1 MAQKVGGGIKGVAGK
16 MKGGFGK
23 LPNYAK
29 GAGVGVLMEYGAEG
43 AKKTANAVVDMAVN
57 KPLQDK
63 SDSLA
68 ENVRTS
74 EAMYEANEKRR
85 KSESD
90 LLNQLQA
97 LSSEE
102 MLSSSQKSEAAKLI
116 EELGASYSDL
126 GISIDETTGKITGL
140 DEAML
145 KVGKKQ
151 HKDETGDLE
160 RQLKDMRAQYDSYN
174 EIINADGFWNNVFSG
189 GKSSDAAMKAA
200 QDQAALTEK
209 MMALQKK
216 LHALKKKDPEK
227 EFAAKKQEAEK
238 KQFNAKYYDR
248 EHGVSEAIARAEQ
261 SGLYSDEQISAMKK
275 NAAGYISKKN
285 AGDPA
290 SEAAYRD
297 LDNLMKDAGLGA
309 MARTGTGDRQ
319 FEASADQV
327 SKRDA
332 KSEEKANAFLKN
344 EEFNNKY
351 QELINQGLTDEAERL
366 KLINELEQKA
376 IRLKKEKV
384 DAILAERKNLQKAKE
399 AEEEKKKAEEGRKN
413 LNEQLKGKAE
423 SLKDT
428 AMRNAGYG
436 REAAQEK
443 ALRNAEKTKGSALT
457 EKEKARVIGNADL
470 EWDMEHREAPQLG
483 DLAIKTNS
491 LTSRGGFAT
500 GAVMPDKDA
509 VNRRLVE
516 ETRKMNEILGQISKK
531 VDDIG
536 KF

>member
-1 MAQKVGGGIKGVAGK
+1 
-16 MKGGFGK
+16 
-23 LPNYAK
+23 
-29 GAGVGVLMEYGAEG
+29 
-43 AKKTANAVVDMAVN
+43 
-57 KPLQDK
+57 
-63 SDSLA
+63 
-68 ENVRTS
+68 
-74 EAMYEANEKRR
+74 
-85 KSESD
+85 
-90 LLNQLQA
+90 
-97 LSSEE
+97 
-102 MLSSSQKSEAAKLI
+102 
-116 EELGASYSDL
+116 
-126 GISIDETTGKITGL
+126 
-140 DEAML
+140 
-145 KVGKKQ
+145 
-151 HKDETGDLE
+151 
-160 RQLKDMRAQYDSYN
+160 
-174 EIINADGFWNNVFSG
+174 
-189 GKSSDAAMKAA
+189 
-200 QDQAALTEK
+200 
-209 MMALQKK
+209 
-216 LHALKKKDPEK
+216 
-227 EFAAKKQEAEK
+227 
-238 KQFNAKYYDR
+238 
-248 EHGVSEAIARAEQ
+248 
-261 SGLYSDEQISAMKK
+261 
-275 NAAGYISKKN
+275 
-285 AGDPA
+285 
-290 SEAAYRD
+290 
-297 LDNLMKDAGLGA
+297 MKDAGLGA

-366 KLINELEQKA
+366 KLINELEQKG

-470 EWDMEHREAPQLG
+470 
-483 DLAIKTNS
+483 
-491 LTSRGGFAT
+491 TSRGGFAT

>member
-1 MAQKVGGGIKGVAGK
+1 M
-16 MKGGFGK
+16 
-23 LPNYAK
+23 
-29 GAGVGVLMEYGAEG
+29 
-43 AKKTANAVVDMAVN
+43 
-57 KPLQDK
+57 
-63 SDSLA
+63 
-68 ENVRTS
+68 
-74 EAMYEANEKRR
+74 
-85 KSESD
+85 
-90 LLNQLQA
+90 
-97 LSSEE
+97 
-102 MLSSSQKSEAAKLI
+102 
-116 EELGASYSDL
+116 
-126 GISIDETTGKITGL
+126 
-140 DEAML
+140 
-145 KVGKKQ
+145 
-151 HKDETGDLE
+151 
-160 RQLKDMRAQYDSYN
+160 
-174 EIINADGFWNNVFSG
+174 
-189 GKSSDAAMKAA
+189 
-200 QDQAALTEK
+200 
-209 MMALQKK
+209 
-216 LHALKKKDPEK
+216 
-227 EFAAKKQEAEK
+227 
-238 KQFNAKYYDR
+238 
-248 EHGVSEAIARAEQ
+248 SEAIARAEQ

-290 SEAAYRD
+290 SEAAEDRIYPVQHT
-297 LDNLMKDAGLGA
+297 LPDAGLGA

-366 KLINELEQKA
+366 KLINELEQKG

-457 EKEKARVIGNADL
+457 EKEKARVIKNADL

>member
-1 MAQKVGGGIKGVAGK
+1 
-16 MKGGFGK
+16 
-23 LPNYAK
+23 
-29 GAGVGVLMEYGAEG
+29 
-43 AKKTANAVVDMAVN
+43 
-57 KPLQDK
+57 
-63 SDSLA
+63 
-68 ENVRTS
+68 
-74 EAMYEANEKRR
+74 
-85 KSESD
+85 
-90 LLNQLQA
+90 
-97 LSSEE
+97 
-102 MLSSSQKSEAAKLI
+102 
-116 EELGASYSDL
+116 
-126 GISIDETTGKITGL
+126 
-140 DEAML
+140 
-145 KVGKKQ
+145 
-151 HKDETGDLE
+151 
-160 RQLKDMRAQYDSYN
+160 
-174 EIINADGFWNNVFSG
+174 
-189 GKSSDAAMKAA
+189 
-200 QDQAALTEK
+200 
-209 MMALQKK
+209 
-216 LHALKKKDPEK
+216 
-227 EFAAKKQEAEK
+227 
-238 KQFNAKYYDR
+238 
-248 EHGVSEAIARAEQ
+248 
-261 SGLYSDEQISAMKK
+261 
-275 NAAGYISKKN
+275 
-285 AGDPA
+285 
-290 SEAAYRD
+290 
-297 LDNLMKDAGLGA
+297 

-366 KLINELEQKA
+366 KLINELEQKG

-457 EKEKARVIGNADL
+457 EKEKARVIKNADL

>member
-1 MAQKVGGGIKGVAGK
+1 M
-16 MKGGFGK
+16 
-23 LPNYAK
+23 
-29 GAGVGVLMEYGAEG
+29 
-43 AKKTANAVVDMAVN
+43 
-57 KPLQDK
+57 
-63 SDSLA
+63 
-68 ENVRTS
+68 
-74 EAMYEANEKRR
+74 
-85 KSESD
+85 
-90 LLNQLQA
+90 
-97 LSSEE
+97 
-102 MLSSSQKSEAAKLI
+102 
-116 EELGASYSDL
+116 
-126 GISIDETTGKITGL
+126 
-140 DEAML
+140 
-145 KVGKKQ
+145 
-151 HKDETGDLE
+151 
-160 RQLKDMRAQYDSYN
+160 
-174 EIINADGFWNNVFSG
+174 
-189 GKSSDAAMKAA
+189 
-200 QDQAALTEK
+200 
-209 MMALQKK
+209 
-216 LHALKKKDPEK
+216 
-227 EFAAKKQEAEK
+227 
-238 KQFNAKYYDR
+238 
-248 EHGVSEAIARAEQ
+248 
-261 SGLYSDEQISAMKK
+261 
-275 NAAGYISKKN
+275 
-285 AGDPA
+285 
-290 SEAAYRD
+290 
-297 LDNLMKDAGLGA
+297 
-309 MARTGTGDRQ
+309 
-319 FEASADQV
+319 
-327 SKRDA
+327 
-332 KSEEKANAFLKN
+332 
-344 EEFNNKY
+344 
-351 QELINQGLTDEAERL
+351 TDEAERL
-366 KLINELEQKA
+366 KLINELEQKG